1 MPAFLPAAVDVFQWG
16 KGRVEM
22 IEIRDVRSS
31 QPLGEDT
38 AGQSLDWRRVCESD
52 RFWPAYH
59 FPAIE
64 KMV

>member
-1 MPAFLPAAVDVFQWG
+1 
-16 KGRVEM
+16 M

-59 FPAIE
+59 FLAIE

>member
-1 MPAFLPAAVDVFQWG
+1 
-16 KGRVEM
+16 M

-31 QPLGEDT
+31 QPLGENP
-38 AGQSLDWRRVCESD
+38 AGRSLDCRRVCESD